1 MKKHL
6 AFFFFTLVA
15 VMGYAQD
22 VTFDLTKQKDINGK
36 VTVTQNE
43 CTITYDMATAPN
55 AGAYIYPFGDTLYK
69 LKVTATKKIIA
80 IELKGCAEVKSSSN
94 GTNILVEKGTT
105 TEWMHNPGSISV
117 WKGSDYT
124 VQFGAEASPR
134 SVYTVQGLRVW
145 LDGSNYVPNTPWEEE
160 EEEEEVVIKGIPFV
174 RTLSVPQ
181 NGKAVKMAIVA
192 AKQFEALA
200 KEYALWK
207 TQQGY
212 DVEEVYVEDYSQNGT
227 LKDDAWAK
235 SIQAR
240 LKEIKPAFVL
250 IMGGH
255 KEVPSFT
262 GTKPYDTRTYITDFF
277 YGEYT
282 GDYFPEAYVG
292 RFSGRNEAEIR
303 AQMAK
308 TQYMAQ
314 LSATDGQWLNKSVAL
329 HNPSDNI
336 PNTITGHK
344 YVKNYYS
351 HFDGVSV
358 SEGTASIAAD
368 NINKGVAVV
377 SYFGHGSIGGLGGAS
392 FSNDH
397 VNTLQNQGKYPIV
410 LAMTCLSGTFD
421 YIECLAEK
429 MQRKTDGGSV
439 AYIGATRESFDAPNA
454 YFMKGGVKDDQYY
467 PGFMASMFPISDED
481 PLNVHCRTIGEAM
494 ALGSYSVNVETRD
507 YAEYSAE
514 YYELFGDPT
523 YQPYIQTP
531 KTMTVR
537 TDGTA
542 VAGHQ
547 LKVTAAPQTVV
558 CVSQGRKIVGVTL
571 TDAKGHGTLK
581 LAKDATEGEAV
592 LYGSAPGY
600 TDWHSELY
608 IAQNDGREDPM
619 PGVGYEVNPVLQ
631 STDVIDAT
639 NAQTIPDRW
648 NVTTSVTGQSGATYS
663 ICASSSENNACVN
676 MRNDYKPCGIVTT
689 QSGGY
694 VRKVTIDWTH
704 MTGPADCISVFG
716 SNQPYSSTSDVW
728 DEAKCGTLLGQIVKG
743 KTNTLIIYSNYTHVA
758 LRAENLDCMMNSI
771 SIGWGTATFEAE
783 KQKLAPSM
791 FDFDDYTRHRVL
803 IEKFTGQ
810 NCHACAGDDAYVKSY
825 IEEQDLYDKVYEIR
839 HYGYGGDPITQDYL
853 RLPALHTELAG
864 KWFVG
869 AYPTYLVDRC
879 NPNGERCENATD
891 FQYRGNV
898 LKNLDCVN
906 QRLARPCNLSLSLD
920 GSTYNPAT
928 GEVRIVVSGKTA
940 KELPDLRLN
949 VFLTQ
954 NKIVAYQSNTT
965 NDYEHNGVSRDKLT
979 TDINGDI
986 LTVREDGV
994 FQKIYTYTIP
1004 KRIGNFYT
1012 VDDQMDVV
1020 VFVNSWDNYG
1030 IGLNPEKNFENSE
1043 VHNTAVVRVKSL
1055 PFDAL
1060 APELPNISNQVVG
1073 DINGDG
1079 QVNVADLTTLVN
1091 IILGTDEGSGD
1102 RNAADLNHDGKVQV
1116 DDYTRLVQII
1126 LQH

>member
-1 MKKHL
+1 MKKTL
-6 AFFFFTLVA
+6 CIFLFTLVA
-15 VMGYAQD
+15 VLGYAQD
-22 VTFDLTKQKDINGK
+22 LTIDLTKQKATNGQ
-36 VTVTQNE
+36 VSVTQNE
-43 CTITYDMATAPN
+43 CTITYDMATAPST
-55 AGAYIYPFGDTLYK
+55 GAYLYPFGDTLYK
-69 LKVTATKKIIA
+69 LKITATKKIVA
-80 IELKGCAEVKSSSN
+80 IELKGSAEAKAGSN
-94 GTNILVEKGTT
+94 GTNILVEKGNT
-105 TEWMHNPGSISV
+105 TEWKHNPGAISV

-124 VQFGAEASPR
+124 VQFGAEANPR

-145 LDGSNYVPNTPWEEE
+145 LDGSTYDPNAPWVEEE
-160 EEEEEVVIKGIPFV
+160 EEEETVIQGTPLV

-192 AKQFEALA
+192 AKQFEGLA

-212 DVEEVYVEDYSQNGT
+212 DVQEVYVEDYSQNGT

-255 KEVPSFT
+255 NEVPSFT
-262 GTKPYDTRTYITDFF
+262 GTKPYDRRTYITDFF

-282 GDYFPEAYVG
+282 DDYFPEAYVG

-303 AQMAK
+303 AQMDK

-314 LSATDGQWLNKSVAL
+314 LSATNGQWLNKSVAL

-358 SEGTASIAAD
+358 SEGSASIAAD

-397 VNTLQNQGKYPIV
+397 VNTLHNQGKYPIV
-410 LAMTCLSGTFD
+410 LATTCLSGCFD
-421 YIECLAEK
+421 YIECLGEK
-429 MQRKTDGGSV
+429 MQRKADGGSV

-454 YFMKGGVKDDQYY
+454 YFMKGGVKDGQYY

-481 PLNVHCRTIGEAM
+481 PLNVHGRTIGEAM

-531 KTMTVR
+531 KTMSVNAV
-537 TDGTA
+537 GKA

-547 LKVTAAPQTVV
+547 LKVKAAPYTVV
-558 CVSQGRKIVGVTL
+558 CVSQGRTIVGVTL
-571 TDAKGHGTLK
+571 TDANGNGTMK
-581 LAKDATEGEAV
+581 LSADATEGEAV

-600 TDWHSELY
+600 TDWQGKIM
-608 IAQNDGREDPM
+608 IAENDGDEDPM
-619 PGVGYEVNPVLQ
+619 PGAQFEVKPVLKNI
-631 STDVIDAT
+631 DVITPD
-639 NAQTIPDRW
+639 NAKTKPDQW
-648 NVTTSVTGQSGATYS
+648 NVTTSVTGQSGAVYS
-663 ICASSSENNACVN
+663 ICAASNEKNPCVN
-676 MRNDYKPCGIVTT
+676 MRNDHTPCGIVTT

-694 VRKVTIDWTH
+694 VRKVSIDWTH
-704 MTGPADCISVFG
+704 LVGPTDCISVYG
-716 SNQPYSSTSDVW
+716 SNSPYSSTSDVW
-728 DEAKCGTLLGQIVKG
+728 SDSKCGTLLGQIVKG
-743 KTNTLIIYSNYTHVA
+743 KNNTLIIYSNYTHVA

-771 SIGWGTATFEAE
+771 SIGWGNATFEVE
-783 KQKLAPSM
+783 KSELYPSM
-791 FDFDDYTRHRVL
+791 FDFEDYTRHRVL

-810 NCHACAGDDAYVKSY
+810 NCHACAGDDAFVDSY
-825 IEEQDLYDKVYEIR
+825 LTEQHLHDKTYEIR
-839 HYGYGGDPITQDYL
+839 HYGYGGDPTNSYYL
-853 RLPALHTELAG
+853 RIHELHTELAG
-864 KWFVG
+864 KWKVG
-869 AYPTYLVDRC
+869 AYPTFLIDRC
-879 NPNGERCENATD
+879 NPNGDRCESATS
-891 FQYRGNV
+891 FHYRGDV
-898 LKNLDCVN
+898 LKNLDAVN
-906 QRLARPCNLSLSLD
+906 LRLARPCHVSLSLD

-928 GEVRIVVSGKTA
+928 GVVKVVVSGKTA
-940 KELPDLRLN
+940 KTLPDLRLN

-954 NKIVAYQSNTT
+954 NNILAYQSNTPNT
-965 NDYEHNGVSRDKLT
+965 YVHNGVSRAVLT
-979 TDINGDI
+979 SDISGDV
-986 LTVREDGV
+986 LDVRADGT
-994 FQKIYTYTIP
+994 FQRTYTYTLP
-1004 KRIGNFYT
+1004 KRIGNFDL
-1012 VDDQMDVV
+1012 VNDQMDIV

-1030 IGLNPEKNFENSE
+1030 GWNSDKTFEDSE
-1043 VHNTAVVRVKSL
+1043 VYNTQVVRIHTL
-1055 PFDAL
+1055 PYDAL
-1060 APELPNISNQVVG
+1060 APQLPEGTATGVG
-1073 DINGDG
+1073 AVGAR
-1079 QVNVADLTTLVN
+1079 VNADANCYDLQGRVCKPQ
-1091 IILGTDEGSGD
+1091 SGMYIMG
-1102 RNAADLNHDGKVQV
+1102 GKKV
-1116 DDYTRLVQII
+1116 IK
-1126 LQH
+1126 